1 MPQMAPILWLP
12 MFIFFLLFLYIFIIM
27 NYYIKPFNKIQTFS
41 HESTPILKHW
51 KL

>member
-12 MFIFFLLFLYIFIIM
+12 MFLFFILFLYIFIIL
-27 NYYIKPFNKIQTFS
+27 NFFIKPFNKIQPIEYKLNPTFKS
-41 HESTPILKHW
+41 W

>member
-12 MFIFFLLFLYIFIIM
+12 MFFFFILFLYIFIIM
-27 NYYIKPFNKIQTFS
+27 NYFIKPFNKIQAITYNPNYTFKS
-41 HESTPILKHW
+41 W

>member
-12 MFIFFLLFLYIFIIM
+12 MFLFFLFFLFLFIST
-27 NYYIKPFNKIQTFS
+27 NYFIKPFNKIQTS
-41 HESTPILKHW
+41 SSLILPTSKLW